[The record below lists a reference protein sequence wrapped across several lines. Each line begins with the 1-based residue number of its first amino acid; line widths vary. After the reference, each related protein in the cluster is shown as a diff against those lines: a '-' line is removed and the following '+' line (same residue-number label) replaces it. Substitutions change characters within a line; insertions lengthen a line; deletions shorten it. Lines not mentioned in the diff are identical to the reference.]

1 MSSSSFRDVDINS
14 NNRWDPFQ
22 DDFSVQETQLQ
33 DETLG
38 FCQLTDWDEGKSYD
52 KDPPQY
58 IHYSIE
64 WRVRINNREVSKDT
78 EQNLVLQPSSYWRL
92 FLQPNLE
99 RVLLSKMMAKKRTI
113 KSEDTK
119 IVVAVTQRSERD
131 VTKSFDSTNIDWPVI
146 EKQILQ

>member
-1 MSSSSFRDVDINS
+1 MMSSLSISHDVDINS
-14 NNRWDPFQ
+14 NDRWDPFQ

-52 KDPPQY
+52 EDPPQY

-92 FLQPNLE
+92 FCSL
-99 RVLLSKMMAKKRTI
+99 I
-113 KSEDTK
+113 
-119 IVVAVTQRSERD
+119 
-131 VTKSFDSTNIDWPVI
+131 
-146 EKQILQ
+146 